1 MKRSSTLQIFETD
14 GNRYA
19 DLRMAQAA
27 ALGDVAQAV
36 VNVVRVG
43 LAQEKLTV
51 VDGKV
56 IFTDD
61 HKDEQA

>member
-56 IFTDD
+56 VFIDD

>member
-43 LAQEKLTV
+43 LAQERLTV

>member
-1 MKRSSTLQIFETD
+1 MKRSPTLQIIEAD

-43 LAQEKLTV
+43 LAQEKLV
-51 VDGKV
+51 VIDGKV
-56 IFTDD
+56 AFTND
-61 HKDEQA
+61 HKDEQT

>member
-56 IFTDD
+56 VFIDD
-61 HKDEQA
+61 HKDKQA